1 MRNDRGAM
9 HLFRAHVLIAAGL
22 FGAMVL
28 LAFTGD
34 ARSDAAA
41 DIAATPSRG
50 TLVARPGMTVAE
62 IARRSSLALNV
73 GRTVIADGTIFTFE
87 VADTAISVPRCRY
100 YFMTYAQ
107 GDTSRIDMMSI
118 GTASRLLSRPE
129 LEAADAALRE
139 RLAADGWLAGHEVRG
154 GASEGPEGRTWLK
167 GDTVLTI
174 QRRRMDEAKPGE
186 AADAGGW
193 IQFVDLGLLGQWPSR
208 DRFVFGRAPR

>member
-1 MRNDRGAM
+1 MR
-9 HLFRAHVLIAAGL
+9 LFRAHVLIAAGL
-22 FGAMVL
+22 FGALVL

-107 GDTSRIDMMSI
+107 GDT
-118 GTASRLLSRPE
+118 
-129 LEAADAALRE
+129 
-139 RLAADGWLAGHEVRG
+139 
-154 GASEGPEGRTWLK
+154 
-167 GDTVLTI
+167 
-174 QRRRMDEAKPGE
+174 PG
-186 AADAGGW
+186 
-193 IQFVDLGLLGQWPSR
+193 ST
-208 DRFVFGRAPR
+208 